1 MTNDDEPAM
10 ALIKDNK
17 EFENIEGVQVPKTKK
32 LERESPGRTLAK
44 TISWRI
50 VASLTT
56 FIIFYVTAGGKVA
69 LQIITAA
76 IGIEVIAKMV
86 IYYLHERAWA
96 HIHWGRYWYK
106 NKLVR
111 RIKLYYI
118 RKRRSK

>member
-1 MTNDDEPAM
+1 MTIDKHTM
-10 ALIKDNK
+10 AINKDKK
-17 EFENIEGVQVPKTKK
+17 EFENIDGIQVPKTTK

-50 VASLTT
+50 VASITT
-56 FIIFYVTAGGKVA
+56 FIIFYLTAGGKVA
-69 LQIITAA
+69 IQVISAA
-76 IGIEVIAKMV
+76 IGIEVVAKMI

-106 NKLVR
+106 NKMVR
-111 RIKLYYI
+111 RVKLYYI

>member
-1 MTNDDEPAM
+1 M
-10 ALIKDNK
+10 AKRRSKK
-17 EFENIEGVQVPKTKK
+17 EFEDIDGIHVPKTTK

-56 FIIFYVTAGGKVA
+56 FIIFYITAGQKVA

-76 IGIEVIAKMV
+76 IGIEVVAKML

-106 NKLVR
+106 NKIVR
-111 RIKLYYI
+111 SVKLYYI
-118 RKRRSK
+118 RKKRSKK

>member
-1 MTNDDEPAM
+1 MAKKKDD
-10 ALIKDNK
+10 I
-17 EFENIEGVQVPKTKK
+17 EFENIDGIQVPKTTK

-56 FIIFYVTAGGKVA
+56 FIIFYLTAGQKVA
-69 LQIITAA
+69 LQVITAA
-76 IGIEVIAKMV
+76 IGIEVVAKML
-86 IYYLHERAWA
+86 IYYIHERAWA

-106 NKLVR
+106 NKMVR

-118 RKRRSK
+118 RKRRNKLKSL

>member
-1 MTNDDEPAM
+1 M
-10 ALIKDNK
+10 ADINKDK
-17 EFENIEGVQVPKTKK
+17 EFEDIDGVKVPKTQK

-50 VASLTT
+50 VASVTT

-69 LQIITAA
+69 IQVISAA
-76 IGIEVIAKMV
+76 IGIEVVAKMI

-96 HIHWGRYWYK
+96 HIHWGRYWIK
-106 NKLVR
+106 NKLYR

-118 RKRRSK
+118 RKRRAKLN